1 MTADDRSLP
10 LRERKRL
17 RTRRTIADIALRLFT
32 ERGFDATTVEELV
45 DEAEVSRSTFF
56 RAFATKEAAA
66 VEAENELWA
75 AYLGELAD
83 HRPPG
88 MTPGDTALSDMAP
101 GDMAPGDTAPGD
113 TAPGDTAPGD
123 TAPGDTV
130 LAELCDTLARA
141 AGVLPPD
148 WDHRYI
154 LTRRLILTTPALLGQ
169 VEYQRTGVEKQVV
182 ACLAER
188 LGLDSDDL
196 RLRILAE
203 LATTAWSVAA
213 RDWVRDDGAG
223 GRRALTDRL
232 RNAFAA
238 IPDALNLSPRAS

>member
-75 AYLGELAD
+75 AYLEELAG

-88 MTPGDTALSDMAP
+88 TTPGDTALSDMAP
-101 GDMAPGDTAPGD
+101 GDTAL
-113 TAPGDTAPGD
+113 GD

-154 LTRRLILTTPALLGQ
+154 LTRRLILTTPALLGH

-182 ACLAER
+182 ACLAEK

>member
-17 RTRRTIADIALRLFT
+17 RTRRAIADIALRLFT
-32 ERGFDATTVEELV
+32 EKGFDATTVEELV

-66 VEAENELWA
+66 VEAETELWT

-83 HRPPG
+83 RRPSG
-88 MTPGDTALSDMAP
+88 A
-101 GDMAPGDTAPGD
+101 
-113 TAPGDTAPGD
+113 
-123 TAPGDTV
+123 V
-130 LAELCDTLARA
+130 LAELCDTLART

-154 LTRRLILTTPALLGQ
+154 ATRRLILTTPALLGH
-169 VEYQRTGVEKQVV
+169 VEYQRTGVERQVV
-182 ACLAER
+182 ACLAEN
-188 LGLDSDDL
+188 LGLDPDDL

-213 RDWVRDDGAG
+213 RDWVRDSGDG
-223 GRRALTDRL
+223 GRQALTDRL

-238 IPDALNLSPRAS
+238 IPDALNLSPGAS